1 MEIDAMDDTSATA
14 KVQAAAALPLIS
26 LFELS
31 KLELPA
37 AFRSVAEKS
46 AAQAKDACEKARAAA
61 ESASDLIEETYA
73 VAAKG
78 AVDYNLKVFAAAR
91 ANVYAAFDF
100 TNEIVSVRSLA
111 EAVELGTAH
120 VRTRFAAMTEQTRE
134 LASAAHKL
142 GTDTA
147 QPIKTGIA
155 KAFGNSQK

>member
-100 TNEIVSVRSLA
+100 TNEIVNVTSLA
-111 EAVELGTAH
+111 QAVELSTAH
-120 VRTRFAAMTEQTRE
+120 VRTQFQAVTEQTRE
-134 LASAAHKL
+134 LASAAQKL
-142 GTDTA
+142 GSDTA
-147 QPIKTGIA
+147 EPIKTGIA